1 MRKIPTTFTLDQPT
15 IDWLRAEA
23 ERRDVTM
30 SKVVRQILAREMS
43 APPVQPKAPVE

>member
-15 IDWLRAEA
+15 IDWIRAEA

-30 SKVVRQILAREMS
+30 SKIVRQVLAREMAVTPS
-43 APPVQPKAPVE
+43 KASE